1 MSIRGGK
8 TRGQKRKLT
17 GDDSQSAGDIR
28 SMMRRV
34 LESRTVCLHDDSQY
48 DLNTEDMHFI
58 MIQPH
63 PSTLV
68 PKTLVANPF
77 SRAGHMDRA
86 TTSNGAYVEQQ
97 LPPHEERGDVGDSED
112 IPLPDSQEV
121 PQPDSHEVPPHES
134 EDVPHPEDPA
144 LPVLKESKVW
154 TIGMFGFFIFMHVY
168 V

>member
-17 GDDSQSAGDIR
+17 GDDSQPTGDIR

-48 DLNTEDMHFI
+48 ELDTQDMRII
-58 MIQPH
+58 MMQPH

-68 PKTLVANPF
+68 PKTPVANPY
-77 SRAGHMDRA
+77 SQAGHMDRA
-86 TTSNGAYVEQQ
+86 TTSNGADVEQQ

-112 IPLPDSQEV
+112 IPLPDS
-121 PQPDSHEVPPHES
+121 
-134 EDVPHPEDPA
+134 
-144 LPVLKESKVW
+144 
-154 TIGMFGFFIFMHVY
+154 
-168 V
+168 